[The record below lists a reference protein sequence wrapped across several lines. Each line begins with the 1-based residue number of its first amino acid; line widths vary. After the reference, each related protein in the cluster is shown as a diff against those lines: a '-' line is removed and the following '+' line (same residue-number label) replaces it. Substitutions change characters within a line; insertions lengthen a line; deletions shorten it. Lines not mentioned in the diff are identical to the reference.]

1 MIKAVLID
9 DEPLARSIVEEYL
22 QTYSNISISAQCN
35 DGFEGLKAIMEH
47 KPELVFLDI
56 QMPKISGFEL
66 LELLEDAPAIIF
78 TTAFDEFAMKAFDA
92 HAIDYLLKPF
102 SKERFDKAIEKWM
115 SNRGSQQNTKNL
127 LHEVN
132 ESSAI
137 ENRIVVKTGNN
148 IKIIPTQELNYIE
161 AYDDYVKIHAGE
173 NCYIKK
179 KTMSHYEKT
188 LDEKQFVRI
197 HRSFI
202 VNINQI
208 TKIESMDRE
217 NHLAILKNGA
227 KLNISKTGYPR
238 LKEVLGL

>member
-22 QTYSNISISAQCN
+22 QSYSNINIVAQCN

-115 SNRGSQQNTKNL
+115 NNQIKKENTKNL
-127 LHEVN
+127 LNEVN
-132 ESSAI
+132 EKTAI
-137 ENRIVVKTGNN
+137 ENRIVVKTANN

-161 AYDDYVKIHAGE
+161 AYDDYVKIHVAE

-179 KTMSHYEKT
+179 KTMSYYEKT

-197 HRSFI
+197 HRSYI

-217 NHLAILKNGA
+217 NHLAVLKNGT

>member
-22 QTYSNISISAQCN
+22 QSYSTINIGAQCN

-115 SNRGSQQNTKNL
+115 NKQIKKENTKNL
-127 LHEVN
+127 LNEVN
-132 ESSAI
+132 ESTAS

-161 AYDDYVKIHAGE
+161 AYDDYVKIHVAE

-217 NHLAILKNGA
+217 NHLAVLKNGT

>member
-22 QTYSNISISAQCN
+22 QTHSNISIVSQCN
-35 DGFEGLKAIMEH
+35 DGFDGLKAIMEH

-115 SNRGSQQNTKNL
+115 NNQGKKESTKNL

-132 ESSAI
+132 ENAVS

-217 NHLAILKNGA
+217 NHLAVLKNGS

>member
-1 MIKAVLID
+1 MIKALLID

-22 QTYSNISISAQCN
+22 QPYSNISIVAQCN

-47 KPELVFLDI
+47 KPELIFLDI

-66 LELLEDAPAIIF
+66 LELLEEAPAVIF

-115 SNRGSQQNTKNL
+115 NNRGNIESTKSL

-132 ESSAI
+132 ENTGS

-161 AYDDYVKIHAGE
+161 AYDDYVKIYAAE

-197 HRSFI
+197 HRSYI

-217 NHLAILKNGA
+217 NHLAVLKNGA

>member
-22 QTYSNISISAQCN
+22 QPYSNISIVAQCN

-115 SNRGSQQNTKNL
+115 NNQIKKENTKNL
-127 LHEVN
+127 LNEVN
-132 ESSAI
+132 ESTAS

-161 AYDDYVKIHAGE
+161 AYDDYVKIHVAE

-217 NHLAILKNGA
+217 NHLAVLKNGT

>member
-22 QTYSNISISAQCN
+22 QSYSNINIVAQCN

-115 SNRGSQQNTKNL
+115 NKQIKKENTKNL
-127 LHEVN
+127 LNEVN
-132 ESSAI
+132 ESTAS

-161 AYDDYVKIHAGE
+161 AYDDYVKIHVAE

-217 NHLAILKNGA
+217 NHLAVLKNGT

>member
-22 QTYSNISISAQCN
+22 QPYSNISIAAQCN

-47 KPELVFLDI
+47 KPDLVFLDI

-66 LELLEDAPAIIF
+66 LELLEEAPAIIF

-115 SNRGSQQNTKNL
+115 NNRGKKESTKNL
-127 LHEVN
+127 LQEVN
-132 ESSAI
+132 ENAVS

-217 NHLAILKNGA
+217 NHLAVLKNGA